1 MTASGPVRAELSA
14 LPRPLL
20 PATADVGPDGGL
32 RIGGVDV
39 VALCREVGTPVF
51 VYDEEHLRR
60 RCREAVR
67 AFGDG
72 VAYASKAFFCRA
84 MARLAHEEGMCI
96 DVSTGGRDA
105 TWPSPPGSRPR
116 GWSCTAT
123 TSPTPSCAWPS
134 SAGVGRIVVDS
145 FDEIDRLGAS
155 GPEVPGP
162 VVRRS

>member
-39 VALCREVGTPVF
+39 VVLCREVGTPVF
-51 VYDEEHLRR
+51 VYDEEHLRQ
-60 RCREAVR
+60 RCREAVG

-84 MARLAHEEGMCI
+84 MARLVHDEGMCI
-96 DVSTGGRDA
+96 DVSTGGETYVA
-105 TWPSPPGSRPR
+105 LQSGVPGSRLILHGNNKSDAELR
-116 GWSCTAT
+116 LAL
-123 TSPTPSCAWPS
+123 
-134 SAGVGRIVVDS
+134 SAGVRRIVIDS
-145 FDEIDRLGAS
+145 FDEIGRLERLA
-155 GPEVPGP
+155 PEVPG
-162 VVRRS
+162 VVLRS